1 LSGKQ
6 ASHRGLCMV
15 YVLVILGGLLAMAL
29 LGSEGAVFGAVI
41 GWLVG
46 KLLRLEGRLSRLAH
60 ELEQLQ
66 RERSVVQPA
75 ESLDAQRVK
84 PPVAAPEAAEVM
96 PKRTPEAPSEVLR
109 TPPEITASMSFEPPD
124 PSLKKPARSDWLVSL
139 TEWLKG
145 YLTGGNLIVR
155 VGVIVLFFGVAFLLK
170 YAAEHSQLPMELRLV
185 GVALGG
191 VLMLGFGWRLR
202 HQRESYALALQG
214 GAVGLLYLT
223 VFAAL
228 RLYNLIPASMAFVL
242 LLLFV
247 AFSALLAL
255 LQNSRALAVLGSAGG
270 FLAPLLIS
278 TGEGSHVALFG
289 YYLLLNGGILAIAWF
304 RAWRILN
311 LLGFGATFV
320 IGSLWG
326 FQFYHSEFFAT
337 TEPFLITFFLMYVA
351 VAVLFALRQPPNLRG
366 WVDGS
371 LVFGV
376 PLATAA
382 LQAALVKDFE
392 YGLAFSALALGGFY
406 ISLAALLFRRGG
418 ESLRLLCESF
428 LATGMVFSTLA
439 IPFALE
445 GRLSSAFWALEGA
458 AMIWI
463 GSRQSRLLPRL
474 FGLLLQL
481 LAGLLYLEAGYRID
495 WGLPLLNSLYL
506 GAALIAFAGIFS
518 AFYLD
523 RHRQQ
528 SHQLE
533 QRLVPLLFAW
543 GLLWWLGGNFQEIL
557 HFAQG
562 IDESSWLLL
571 LLTATAVGAE
581 LLRRRL
587 DWSRLRLV
595 SLGLLPAL
603 LLMLVAMGQVHGHYL
618 ISWAG
623 LGWVLMF
630 AALYWII
637 RGLEWDEMPPQLQ
650 RYWHAGSFWALC
662 WLLSLEAAWRI
673 DRLIAGGHG
682 WELSVWGL
690 VPLLMVL
697 LATHGGRLLR
707 WPLAQLADLY
717 ATAIA
722 APLVA
727 WLLGWVVVA
736 NLTSTGDPR
745 PLAYLPLLNPL
756 DLTML
761 SVFLLLVKWWQR
773 AGGWLL
779 EQGLVA
785 RYYFALL
792 GASLFL
798 WLNGILART
807 IHHWAGV
814 PFTADALFDSQILQA
829 GLAMLWAL
837 LGLVGMVVGHRRHSR
852 LLWLVGAGL
861 MGMVVVKLFLIDLS
875 NTATLARIVAFLGVG
890 ALLLLVGYLAPVPPR
905 QPQSESVEEQS

>member
-1 LSGKQ
+1 
-6 ASHRGLCMV
+6 MV

-495 WGLPLLNSLYL
+495 WGLPLLN
-506 GAALIAFAGIFS
+506 
-518 AFYLD
+518 
-523 RHRQQ
+523 
-528 SHQLE
+528 
-533 QRLVPLLFAW
+533 
-543 GLLWWLGGNFQEIL
+543 
-557 HFAQG
+557 
-562 IDESSWLLL
+562 
-571 LLTATAVGAE
+571 
-581 LLRRRL
+581 
-587 DWSRLRLV
+587 
-595 SLGLLPAL
+595 
-603 LLMLVAMGQVHGHYL
+603 
-618 ISWAG
+618 
-623 LGWVLMF
+623 
-630 AALYWII
+630 
-637 RGLEWDEMPPQLQ
+637 
-650 RYWHAGSFWALC
+650 
-662 WLLSLEAAWRI
+662 
-673 DRLIAGGHG
+673 
-682 WELSVWGL
+682 
-690 VPLLMVL
+690 
-697 LATHGGRLLR
+697 
-707 WPLAQLADLY
+707 
-717 ATAIA
+717 
-722 APLVA
+722 
-727 WLLGWVVVA
+727 
-736 NLTSTGDPR
+736 
-745 PLAYLPLLNPL
+745 
-756 DLTML
+756 
-761 SVFLLLVKWWQR
+761 
-773 AGGWLL
+773 
-779 EQGLVA
+779 
-785 RYYFALL
+785 
-792 GASLFL
+792 
-798 WLNGILART
+798 
-807 IHHWAGV
+807 
-814 PFTADALFDSQILQA
+814 
-829 GLAMLWAL
+829 
-837 LGLVGMVVGHRRHSR
+837 
-852 LLWLVGAGL
+852 
-861 MGMVVVKLFLIDLS
+861 
-875 NTATLARIVAFLGVG
+875 
-890 ALLLLVGYLAPVPPR
+890 
-905 QPQSESVEEQS
+905 